1 MHHTYV
7 TYVNVFDQNYCV
19 RMRRVRIAFITLTLF
34 LCARVVCAVPARMT
48 TSTSFCLACG
58 LPLLPSNKRKLYSDT
73 SAESIVVRREL
84 REFLA
89 EKLGQRFI
97 EVEGEVES
105 MMKGT
110 LRDPGCVCKKCFL
123 AIKAFYERKC
133 QFLANLDAAID
144 KMPLCISQRS
154 TVTGN
159 QGRKRACNN
168 ESNSDEAVKRRRL
181 TSDSNYSFSNNT
193 YVTQSSPGVQVS
205 GYCIY
210 F

>member
-1 MHHTYV
+1 
-7 TYVNVFDQNYCV
+7 
-19 RMRRVRIAFITLTLF
+19 
-34 LCARVVCAVPARMT
+34 MT
-48 TSTSFCLACG
+48 TSTPFCLACG

-84 REFLA
+84 RKFPRLA

-133 QFLANLDAAID
+133 QLLANLDAAID
-144 KMPLCISQRS
+144 KMPLYISQRS
-154 TVTGN
+154 TLTGN
-159 QGRKRACNN
+159 QGRKRACNS
-168 ESNSDEAVKRRRL
+168 ESNSDEAVKQRRL
-181 TSDSNYSFSNNT
+181 N
-193 YVTQSSPGVQVS
+193 Q
-205 GYCIY
+205 
-210 F
+210 